1 MLRLQV
7 HAFIIYWHRGCFC
20 ISRRREREQGNDRAF
35 HLRVRT
41 YSIIATKIRLGETV
55 ASTHLLL
62 QSIQTVWPTE
72 GALLIDFHA
81 LLLHIDVLLQAA
93 LARRRTSLGPNQETF
108 VHSILE
114 MAIHVD
120 LPASAACRLGTYTRW
135 CGGTAAFC
143 HTTSMTS
150 YQARTW
156 SLIAGA
162 RSPALG
168 GQQLVLQLRA
178 FSV

>member
-1 MLRLQV
+1 MGIGGTSVLVEDERGNRETIGRFTSV
-7 HAFIIYWHRGCFC
+7 HALTV
-20 ISRRREREQGNDRAF
+20 S
-35 HLRVRT
+35 L
-41 YSIIATKIRLGETV
+41 ATKIRLGEMV

-120 LPASAACRLGTYTRW
+120 LPASAAYRLGMYARW
-135 CGGTAAFC
+135 CGGTAAFSSYNE
-143 HTTSMTS
+143 HDITSGTNLVADCWCS
-150 YQARTW
+150 VTCIRRATACIAVAR
-156 SLIAGA
+156 IQ
-162 RSPALG
+162 RM
-168 GQQLVLQLRA
+168 R
-178 FSV
+178 